1 MADSGS
7 MALSRLYVGHCDPT
21 YIPKNPLVTPGL
33 SVLNGPVVVGGQID
47 GQCQTSATALL
58 NLITPATTT
67 TSTVPIPTG
76 MTPASTA
83 ALQISA
89 LGDGATPYPGIGLN
103 ASALIHNIIAGTSI
117 SVTSPTTTIKGSLV
131 DVLAPTYVKTLLN
144 INGIIFV
151 EKTAMFGKAVFNES
165 ITANGTVT
173 ANGSVNVNGALTLTG
188 VGNVQTAI
196 DAAKTLPAKP
206 FDIPH
211 PSKENHRLRHIS
223 LEGPEIGVFYRGKSK
238 SEIIELPDYWVDL
251 VHEDSITVSLT
262 PVGSYQHLYVQSI
275 KDNKITVGGG
285 LTINGEILYNYHYTV
300 FAERKDLDKLIV
312 EYEGESPKDYPG
324 QDFLGINNGI

>member
-1 MADSGS
+1 MADSGAI
-7 MALSRLYVGHCDPT
+7 ALSRLYVGHCDPT
-21 YIPKNPLVTPGL
+21 FVPKNPTVSPGTT
-33 SVLNGPVVVGGQID
+33 VLNGPVVVGGQID
-47 GQCQTSATALL
+47 GQCPPSLSTKALL
-58 NLITPATTT
+58 NIITPATVTT
-67 TSTVPIPTG
+67 TSLPVPTG

-83 ALQISA
+83 AFQISA
-89 LGDGATPYPGIGLN
+89 LGDGTAPYPGVGLQ

-144 INGIIFV
+144 VNGIAFV
-151 EKTAMFGKAVFNES
+151 EKTAMFKNAIFNGS
-165 ITANGTVT
+165 ITANG
-173 ANGSVNVNGALTLTG
+173 SLTLAA
-188 VGNVQTAI
+188 VGDVATAI
-196 DAAKTLPAKP
+196 NLAKTLPAKP

-238 SEIIELPDYWVDL
+238 SEVIELPDYWVDL
-251 VHEDSITVSLT
+251 VHEDSITVNLT

-300 FAERKDLDKLIV
+300 FAERKDLDKLVV
-312 EYEGESPKDYPG
+312 EYEGKSPKDYPG